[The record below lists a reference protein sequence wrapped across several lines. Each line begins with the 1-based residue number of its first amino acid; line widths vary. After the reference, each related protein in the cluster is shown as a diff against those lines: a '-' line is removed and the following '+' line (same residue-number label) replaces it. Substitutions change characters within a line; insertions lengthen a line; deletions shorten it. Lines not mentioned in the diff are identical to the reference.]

1 MLLFKVIIR
10 HWNVFCRL
18 LQWIARPMDM
28 DWDSSFHA
36 MPTKIIEEIIML
48 CALWW
53 ISHSAYWC
61 ICGWVPMFDKTL
73 YWLRLLTYSVE
84 RFSKDNATT
93 VWTACADLKADLTN
107 HEASN
112 WLPEV
117 AFNPDLAPRS
127 RLVLS
132 PFSFSYLTLRCLYKI
147 CVILTWKIRNCLL
160 AYLCRLFKGFCQP
173 HP

>member
-1 MLLFKVIIR
+1 
-10 HWNVFCRL
+10 
-18 LQWIARPMDM
+18 
-28 DWDSSFHA
+28 
-36 MPTKIIEEIIML
+36 ML
-48 CALWW
+48 CLQKLSKKLLCFVPSDEYRTPL
-53 ISHSAYWC
+53 IEGPTENRLGELGSLYKYCYYYYYYYWC

-73 YWLRLLTYSVE
+73 YWLRLLTYSVG

-107 HEASN
+107 HEASK

-147 CVILTWKIRNCLL
+147 CLILTWKIRNCLL